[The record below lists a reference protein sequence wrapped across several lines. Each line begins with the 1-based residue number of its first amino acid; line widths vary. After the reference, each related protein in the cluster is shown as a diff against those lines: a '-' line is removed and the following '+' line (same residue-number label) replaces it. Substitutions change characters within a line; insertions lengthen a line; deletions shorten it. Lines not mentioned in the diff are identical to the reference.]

1 MSDNE
6 AKTTTEATENGQ
18 NGVQPSKKNRYRKD
32 KPWDN
37 DPTIDKWAMPEF
49 NPGDMVGGSLLDE
62 SAFAV
67 LFPQYRE
74 KYLKECWGF
83 VKKAISELGIKADL
97 NLVEGSMTVKTTKK
111 TWDPYAII
119 KSRDVIK
126 LLARSVPFQQAL
138 RVLEDGVFSDIIKI
152 RGFTRN
158 KERFV
163 KRRQRLIGPNGATLK
178 AIELLTN
185 SYIMVQGS
193 TVAAIGN
200 FRDLKTIRRV
210 VEDTMKNIHPVYNI
224 KELMIR
230 RELAKDDNMKNEN
243 WERFLPQFKK
253 VNIKKKKIKQEKKS
267 KKKKEYTPFPPEPTP
282 RKEDLLVETGEYFL
296 SDKTKDKREKQ
307 RIKATREE
315 KVEKKEKE
323 RMKAYEAPDVAHEVE
338 KERAQ
343 EQSAKKKSDVSIDDL
358 KKKFIKTDL
367 KRVKFD

>member
-1 MSDNE
+1 MSEDE
-6 AKTTTEATENGQ
+6 AKPKADKPENE
-18 NGVQPSKKNRYRKD
+18 VQVSKKNKYRKD

-49 NPGDMVGGSLLDE
+49 KPGDMAGGSLLEE
-62 SAFAV
+62 SSFAV

-74 KYLKECWGF
+74 KYLRECWGY
-83 VKKAISELGIKADL
+83 VKKALTELGIKADL
-97 NLVEGSMTVKTTKK
+97 NLVEGSMTVKTSKK

-119 KSRDVIK
+119 KARDVIK

-138 RVLEDGVFSDIIKI
+138 RVLEDGVYSDIIKI

-185 SYIMVQGS
+185 TYIMVQGS
-193 TVAAIGN
+193 TVACIGN
-200 FRDLKTIRRV
+200 FKDLKTARRV

-230 RELAKDDNMKNEN
+230 RELAKDENMKNEN
-243 WERFLPQFKK
+243 WDRFLPHFKK
-253 VNIKKKKIKQEKKS
+253 VSVKKKKIKKEKKQ
-267 KKKKEYTPFPPEPTP
+267 KKEYTPFPPEPTP

-296 SDKTKDKREKQ
+296 SEKTKDKKEKN
-307 RIKATREE
+307 RIKSSREE
-315 KVEKKEKE
+315 KLEKKEKE
-323 RMKAYEAPDVAHEVE
+323 RAKAFEAPDVAEEVQ
-338 KERAQ
+338 KERNK
-343 EQSAKKKSDVSIDDL
+343 ESARQKADVSIDDL
-358 KKKFIKTDL
+358 KKKFIKADL
-367 KRVKFD
+367 KKVKLT